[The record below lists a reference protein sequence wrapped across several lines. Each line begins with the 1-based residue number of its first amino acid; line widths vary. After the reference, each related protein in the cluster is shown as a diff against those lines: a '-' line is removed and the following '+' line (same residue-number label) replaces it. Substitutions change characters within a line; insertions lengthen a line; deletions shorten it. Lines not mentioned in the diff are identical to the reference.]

1 MSQAAADFHAD
12 DADATVL
19 ERPLRLRAVDMAI
32 GRDESGLLDTFLE
45 SKGPGE
51 ALRLWFGITLPV
63 HDSLDKLRAA
73 LDRDIA
79 AIDALLS
86 DQVNAILHHKRFQSL
101 EGSWRGVRTLVKQA
115 QSAETVALRLLNLT
129 WAELC
134 RDQERAIEFDQSQL
148 FNKVYSDEFGMP
160 GGRPFG
166 VLLCD
171 YAVQHRPSKDRPTDD
186 VSGLKGLAQ
195 VAAAAFAPAIVGAAP
210 ELFGLETF
218 HELGLPLD
226 LKSVLR
232 QTEYQRW
239 QRFQE
244 TEDSRFIGVALPR
257 VLMREPYGDDP
268 QARHGFRF
276 REESL
281 DGGHAGSQG
290 GGLRLEDHCWGNA
303 VYAFGTVLIRSFL
316 QHGWFADIRGAQRD
330 VVSGGLVTE
339 LVVPDF
345 ATDAARVAQKFSVEV
360 SMSDQLE
367 RDLDELGFIPVSR
380 CKDTPYLVFYGNQS
394 VQRVGQYTNMT
405 ATANARLSAML
416 RYMFCV
422 ARFAHFL
429 KVMVRDRVGAFV
441 TPEQC
446 ERDLQSWLHGYCL
459 GNDDASMDQK
469 ARYPLRE
476 GSIQV
481 RSVPG
486 KPGNYQCIIHLRP
499 HFQLDQVFSTFKLVT
514 ELAQTGGAA

>member
-1 MSQAAADFHAD
+1 MSEAAAEFHAD
-12 DADATVL
+12 DAEATVL

-32 GRDESGLLDTFLE
+32 GRDDPGLLDAFLAA
-45 SKGPGE
+45 KGPGE

-63 HDSLDKLRAA
+63 YDSLDTLRAA

-86 DQVNAILHHKRFQSL
+86 EQVNAILHHKRFQSL
-101 EGSWRGVRTLVKQA
+101 EASWRGVRTLVKQA
-115 QSAETVALRLLNLT
+115 QTAETVVLRLLNLT

-171 YAVQHRPSKDRPTDD
+171 YAVQHRPTKERPTDD

-239 QRFQE
+239 HRFQE

-268 QARHGFRF
+268 QARHGFRY

-281 DGGHAGSQG
+281 GGAGGVAG
-290 GGLRLEDHCWGNA
+290 GMRLEDHCWGNA

-316 QHGWFADIRGAQRD
+316 HHGWFADIRGAQRD
-330 VVSGGLVTE
+330 VVGGGLVTE

-345 ATDAARVAQKFSVEV
+345 ATDATKVAQKFSVEV
-360 SMSDQLE
+360 SISDQLE
-367 RDLDELGFIPVSR
+367 RDLDDLGFIPVSR

-405 ATANARLSAML
+405 ATANARLSAMM

-441 TPEQC
+441 TPEEC

-459 GNDDASMDQK
+459 GNDDASLDQK

-481 RSVPG
+481 RAIPG
-486 KPGNYQCIIHLRP
+486 KPGNYQCVIHLRP

>member
-1 MSQAAADFHAD
+1 MTGQAAEFHAD
-12 DADATVL
+12 DAEATVL
-19 ERPLRLRAVDMAI
+19 ERPLRLRAVDMAL
-32 GRDESGLLDTFLE
+32 GRDDAGPLDAFLAAN
-45 SKGPGE
+45 GPGE

-86 DQVNAILHHKRFQSL
+86 EQVNAILHHKRFQSL

-115 QSAETVALRLLNLT
+115 QNAETVVLRLLNLT
-129 WAELC
+129 WPELC

-171 YAVQHRPSKDRPTDD
+171 YAVQHRPTRERPTDD

-232 QTEYQRW
+232 QAEYQRW

-244 TEDSRFIGVALPR
+244 TEDSRFVGVALPR

-276 REESL
+276 REESV
-281 DGGHAGSQG
+281 GGEG
-290 GGLRLEDHCWGNA
+290 GMRLEDHCWGNA

-316 QHGWFADIRGAQRD
+316 QHGWFADIRGAQRN
-330 VVSGGLVTE
+330 VVGGGLVTE

-345 ATDAARVAQKFSVEV
+345 ATDSVKVAQKFSIEV
-360 SMSDQLE
+360 SISDQLE
-367 RDLDELGFIPVSR
+367 RDLDDLGFIPVSR

-394 VQRVGQYTNMT
+394 VQRVGQLTTAT

-429 KVMVRDRVGAFV
+429 KVMVRDRVGSFV
-441 TPEQC
+441 TPEEC

-459 GNDDASMDQK
+459 GNDDASLDQK

-481 RSVPG
+481 RAIPG
-486 KPGNYQCIIHLRP
+486 KPGNYQCVIHLRP

>member
-1 MSQAAADFHAD
+1 MD
-12 DADATVL
+12 DADATVI
-19 ERPLRLRAVDMAI
+19 ERPLRLRVVDMALQ
-32 GRDESGLLDTFLE
+32 RDDPGPLDAFLGADGSGD
-45 SKGPGE
+45 
-51 ALRLWFGITLPV
+51 ALWLWFGPTLAV
-63 HDSLDKLRAA
+63 MDSLDRLRAA

-86 DQVNAILHHKRFQSL
+86 EQVNAILHHKRFQAL
-101 EGSWRGVRTLVKQA
+101 ESSWRGAQALVRQSE
-115 QSAETVALRLLNLT
+115 SAESVALRLLNVT
-129 WAELC
+129 WPEIC
-134 RDQERAIEFDQSQL
+134 RDQERAIEFDQSHL
-148 FNKVYSDEFGMP
+148 FNKIYSDEFGMP

-171 YAVQHRPSKDRPTDD
+171 YAVQHRPTKDHPTDD

-195 VAAAAFAPAIVGAAP
+195 VAAAAFAPAILGAAP

-232 QTEYQRW
+232 QAEYQRW

-244 TEDSRFIGVALPR
+244 TEDSRFLGVALPR

-268 QARHGFRF
+268 RARHGFRF
-276 REESL
+276 REESV
-281 DGGHAGSQG
+281 GGEG
-290 GGLRLEDHCWGNA
+290 GMRLEDHCWGNA

-330 VVSGGLVTE
+330 VVGGGLATE
-339 LVVPDF
+339 LVVPNF
-345 ATDAARVAQKFSVEV
+345 ATDSAGVAQKFAVEV
-360 SMSDQLE
+360 AISDHLE
-367 RDLDELGFIPVSR
+367 RDLDDLGFIPVSR

-394 VQRVGQYTNMT
+394 VQRVGQYTSGA

-416 RYMFCV
+416 RYMFCI

-429 KVMVRDRVGAFV
+429 KVMVRDRVGSFGS
-441 TPEQC
+441 PEEC
-446 ERDLQSWLHGYCL
+446 ERDLQRWLHGYCL

-476 GSIQV
+476 GSILV
-481 RSVPG
+481 RPMPG
-486 KPGNYQCIIHLRP
+486 KPGNYQCVIHLRP

-514 ELAQTGGAA
+514 ELAQNGPA

>member
-1 MSQAAADFHAD
+1 MAGTLDG
-12 DADATVL
+12 DADATAIA
-19 ERPLRLRAVDMAI
+19 RPLRLRAVDMALD
-32 GRDESGLLDTFLE
+32 RDDPVPLGAFLAARDA
-45 SKGPGE
+45 GE
-51 ALRLWFGITLPV
+51 ALRLWFGAGLPV
-63 HDSLDKLRAA
+63 LDTLDRLRAA

-79 AIDALLS
+79 AIDALLTA
-86 DQVNAILHHKRFQSL
+86 QVNAILHHRRFQAL
-101 EGSWRGVRTLVKQA
+101 ESSWRGVRSLARQ
-115 QSAETVALRLLNLT
+115 AETAEAVLLRVLNVT
-129 WAELC
+129 WPEIC

-171 YAVQHRPSKDRPTDD
+171 YAVQHRPSKERPTDD

-239 QRFQE
+239 QRFQDS
-244 TEDSRFIGVALPR
+244 EDSRFIGVALPR

-268 QARHGFRF
+268 HARHGFRY
-276 REESL
+276 REDT
-281 DGGHAGSQG
+281 DGM
-290 GGLRLEDHCWGNA
+290 RLEDHCWGNA
-303 VYAFGTVLIRSFL
+303 VYAFGAVLIRSFA

-330 VVSGGLVTE
+330 QVGGGLVTD

-345 ATDAARVAQKFSVEV
+345 TTDAARVAQKFAVEV
-360 SMSDQLE
+360 SISDQLE
-367 RDLDELGFIPVSR
+367 RDLDDLGFIPVSR

-394 VQRVGQYTNMT
+394 VQRVGTFTNSG

-416 RYMFCV
+416 RYMFCI

-429 KVMVRDRVGAFV
+429 KVMVRDRVGSFV
-441 TPEQC
+441 TPEEC
-446 ERDLQSWLHGYCL
+446 ERDLQTWLHGFCL
-459 GNDDASMDQK
+459 GNDDASQDQK

-476 GSIQV
+476 GSVQV
-481 RSVPG
+481 RAIPG
-486 KPGNYQCIIHLRP
+486 KPGNYQCVIHLRP

-514 ELAQTGGAA
+514 ELAQTGPA

>member
-1 MSQAAADFHAD
+1 MIEAAAEFHAD
-12 DADATVL
+12 DAEATVL

-32 GRDESGLLDTFLE
+32 GRDDPGLLDAFLAA
-45 SKGPGE
+45 KGPGE

-63 HDSLDKLRAA
+63 YDSLDTLRAA

-79 AIDALLS
+79 AIDTLLS
-86 DQVNAILHHKRFQSL
+86 EQVNAILHHKRFQSL
-101 EGSWRGVRTLVKQA
+101 EASWRGVRTLVKQA
-115 QSAETVALRLLNLT
+115 QTAETVVLRLLNLT

-171 YAVQHRPSKDRPTDD
+171 YAVQHRPTKERPTDD

-239 QRFQE
+239 HRFQE

-268 QARHGFRF
+268 QARHGFRY

-281 DGGHAGSQG
+281 GGEG
-290 GGLRLEDHCWGNA
+290 GMRLEDHCWGNA

-316 QHGWFADIRGAQRD
+316 HHGWFADIRGAQRD
-330 VVSGGLVTE
+330 VVGGGLVTE

-345 ATDAARVAQKFSVEV
+345 ATDATKVAQKFSVEV
-360 SMSDQLE
+360 SISDQLE
-367 RDLDELGFIPVSR
+367 RDLDDLGFIPVSR

-405 ATANARLSAML
+405 ATANARLSAMM

-441 TPEQC
+441 TPEEC

-459 GNDDASMDQK
+459 GNDDASLDQK

-481 RSVPG
+481 RAIPG
-486 KPGNYQCIIHLRP
+486 KPGNYQCVIHLRP